1 MNGSVHSSDPSAS
14 LDMQD
19 SCICLSVSPLTIL
32 ILRKVAT
39 SVTPQICSHMLPKAA
54 RPTTFAG
61 RVMAR
66 LIGGPKLRKRGI
78 SIST

>member
-39 SVTPQICSHMLPKAA
+39 SVTPQICSYVTK
-54 RPTTFAG
+54 
-61 RVMAR
+61 
-66 LIGGPKLRKRGI
+66 GGKTYDLCRKGHGEVDWW
-78 SIST
+78 T

>member
-14 LDMQD
+14 PDMQD

-39 SVTPQICSHMLPKAA
+39 SVTPQICSYVTIGGKT
-54 RPTTFAG
+54 TTFAG